1 MEDSCSLRKRRS
13 GLLNVWT
20 VPSLEE
26 AVVDSTMVS
35 AEIGEEEQ
43 ETERGREQKNGNP
56 AISMHLCV
64 EGERVINQASIVSNG
79 SEHIWSDSVVW

>member
-26 AVVDSTMVS
+26 AVVDSSTMVS
-35 AEIGEEEQ
+35 AEIGEEEK
-43 ETERGREQKNGNP
+43 ETERGREQKNGNTG
-56 AISMHLCV
+56 ISMHFCI
-64 EGERVINQASIVSNG
+64 EGERELTRQTCCPMEGSN
-79 SEHIWSDSVVW
+79 HT